1 MGISRV
7 HRLIRLITLL
17 QSHLARSADELTLEL
32 GVSRRT
38 LFRDL
43 KLLEAAGVPYYHE
56 RGKGYRIRQSFFLP
70 PINLTVAET
79 MGLMILAKSAEADR
93 TRPLAPAALSAIY
106 KLIAIVPEGIREA
119 CGDLLENITVSPGQS
134 VDGHGESRVYHDL
147 QRGIDQQL
155 ACDIVYQSPVDDEP
169 LACRLM
175 PLAMHLAN
183 NAWYVLGKTNHP
195 PHGQGVRVFKLV
207 RFETVTLTDQA
218 FKRPAHFKIS
228 DKLGLAWRLNPEGHE
243 HDVEIEFT
251 AMVATNV
258 AEVRWHPTQKTKT
271 LADGRCRVT
280 FRVDGLKEIAWWICG
295 YADQAKVIRPTAL
308 RTRVAEMHQRA
319 AELNAK

>member
-17 QSHLARSADELTLEL
+17 QSQLARSANELTLEL

-56 RGKGYRIRQSFFLP
+56 RGKGYRIQQSFFLP

-106 KLIAIVPEGIREA
+106 KFIAIVPEPIREA
-119 CGDLLENITVSPGQS
+119 CGDLLENISVNPGQS

-169 LACRLM
+169 LTCKLM

-183 NAWYVLGKTNHP
+183 NAWYVMGKTST
-195 PHGQGVRVFKLV
+195 HGKEVRVFKLV
-207 RFETVTLTDQA
+207 RFTSVTLTDKT
-218 FKRPAHFKIS
+218 FKRPPKFKVS
-228 DKLGLAWRLNPEGHE
+228 DKLGHAWRLNPEGQE
-243 HDVEIEFT
+243 YDIEIEFSP
-251 AMVATNV
+251 MVATNV
-258 AEVRWHPTQKTKT
+258 AEVRWHPTQQTKHLT
-271 LADGRCRVT
+271 DGGCRLI
-280 FRVDGLKEIAWWICG
+280 FRVDGLREIAWWVCG
-295 YADQAKVIRPTAL
+295 YADQARVIRPADL
-308 RTRVAEMHQRA
+308 RHRVAEMHQRA
-319 AELNAK
+319 ADRNSAT

>member
-17 QSHLARSADELTLEL
+17 QSQQAKSADELTLDL

-70 PINLTVAET
+70 PINLTVTET

-106 KLIAIVPEGIREA
+106 KLIAIVPEPIREA
-119 CGDLLENITVSPGQS
+119 CGDLLENISVSPVQP
-134 VDGHGESRVYHDL
+134 VDGHDESRVYHDL

-155 ACDIVYQSPVDDEP
+155 ACDVVYQSPMDDEP
-169 LACRLM
+169 LVCRLM

-183 NAWYVLGKTNHP
+183 NAWYVLGKTSA
-195 PHGQGVRVFKLV
+195 HGKDVRVFKLV
-207 RFETVTLTDQA
+207 RFRSVTLTDKSFNRPKN
-218 FKRPAHFKIS
+218 FKVS
-228 DKLGLAWRLNPEGHE
+228 DKLGNAWRLNPQGQEY
-243 HDVEIEFT
+243 DVEIEFGP
-251 AMVATNV
+251 MVATNV
-258 AEVRWHPTQKTKT
+258 AEVRWHATQETQW
-271 LADGRCRVT
+271 LDDGRCRLR

-295 YADQAKVIRPTAL
+295 YADQARAIKPKAL
-308 RTRVAEMHQRA
+308 RTLVREMHQRA
-319 AELNAK
+319 VDHNQA

>member
-106 KLIAIVPEGIREA
+106 KLIAIVPEPIREA
-119 CGDLLENITVSPGQS
+119 CGDLLENITVDPGQS
-134 VDGHGESRVYHDL
+134 VDGQGESRVYLDL
-147 QRGIDQQL
+147 QRGIDQRL
-155 ACDIVYQSPVDDEP
+155 ACDVVYQSPVDDEP

-183 NAWYVLGKTNHP
+183 NAWYVLGKTNHK
-195 PHGQGVRVFKLV
+195 PHGQSIRVFKLV
-207 RFETVTLTDQA
+207 RFKSVTLTGKA
-218 FKRPAHFKIS
+218 FKRPANFKVS
-228 DKLGLAWRLNPEGHE
+228 DKLGKAWRLNPEGRE
-243 HDVEIEFT
+243 YNVEIEFT
-251 AMVATNV
+251 PMVATNV
-258 AEVRWHPTQKTKT
+258 AEVRWHATQKTRM
-271 LADGRCRVT
+271 LDDGGCRLT
-280 FRVDGLKEIAWWICG
+280 FRIDGLNEIAWWVCG
-295 YADQAKVIRPTAL
+295 YADQARVVAPDQL
-308 RTRVAEMHQRA
+308 RKRVADMHQRA
-319 AELNAK
+319 AEQNR